1 MAAAF
6 VFEWSALNF
15 GHTYIVWALRFFAA
29 WFLKD
34 WVPERAAA
42 QGKLFLLFWA
52 NCFHAERYIFC
63 IREYLHKLLKIH
75 L

>member
-42 QGKLFLLFWA
+42 QGELFLIFGAKLFSCRALHIL
-52 NCFHAERYIFC
+52 
-63 IREYLHKLLKIH
+63 YLGMFA
-75 L
+75 